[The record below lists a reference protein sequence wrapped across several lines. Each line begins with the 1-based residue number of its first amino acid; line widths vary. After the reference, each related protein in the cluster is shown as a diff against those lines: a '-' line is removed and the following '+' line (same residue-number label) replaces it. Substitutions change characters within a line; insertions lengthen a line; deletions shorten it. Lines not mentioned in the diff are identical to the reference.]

1 LFYMSGWSRRS
12 RHVPSNSDPS
22 QPDDQ
27 VDSEMNPRDGDPTVD
42 PVNEGSAPASR
53 QYFEARFQALESM
66 ILAIGEQMSRVSFP
80 NPPTRPPL
88 NVNPANSSA
97 HVNDVA
103 AELPG
108 HPIIAIPNRR
118 YSHVLSI
125 STFRLRD
132 RTSALLPDQV
142 SNLTSA
148 ANQIRPRLE
157 GCFFTGDPSL
167 SVLPFLHQLVR
178 VADQSHM
185 SEATLL
191 WVAEDFIRSPGK
203 EAFRSQNLNTWPEAV
218 HWLLVTYASEQT
230 LDGDECRRMVSL
242 P

>member
-1 LFYMSGWSRRS
+1 MSGWSLRS

-22 QPDDQ
+22 QLDDQ
-27 VDSEMNPRDGDPTVD
+27 VDSEMNPRDGDPTAD

-53 QYFEARFQALESM
+53 QSFEARFQALESM

-80 NPPTRPPL
+80 HPPPRPPL
-88 NVNPANSSA
+88 NGNPANSSA
-97 HVNDVA
+97 PVNDVA

-108 HPIIAIPNRR
+108 HPIIAIRNRR

-125 STFRLRD
+125 STYRLRD

-191 WVAEDFIRSPGK
+191 WVAEDFLRSPVK

-218 HWLLVTYASEQT
+218 HWLLVTYAS
-230 LDGDECRRMVSL
+230 
-242 P
+242 